1 MRQFKLDK
9 IKATGTTVGDIY
21 FPRNALLLP
30 FDGSN
35 GATTTSDSSNSN
47 HPATFNGNAQISTA
61 QSKFGGSSL
70 LLDGTGDYLSF
81 SASSDWQFATG
92 DFTIEFW
99 IRIGAGS
106 AYQTIWDFNYTS
118 NGCVL
123 IQTTNDSS
131 PKMRVFL
138 DYGRTSDYITDATA
152 FSLNTWYH
160 YAIVRSSGTVTIYR
174 DGTSTVSG
182 SMPGDVDA
190 SASPTIGIKAGTTDY
205 PLNGYLD
212 DFRISKGLARY
223 TSNFTAPTSAH
234 LTSEGDVNK
243 HIVVNSDADGVAI
256 GTGGINQARIAKAWV
271 NFNGTST
278 VAIRSSYNMSSITDN
293 GTGDYTAN
301 LSTALSDTNGSA
313 VAMTGYID
321 HTWGVPMFKD
331 VSGSNPLTTTQF
343 RVATVAPETSSVTY
357 YDQEQVSIL
366 IFGN

>member
-1 MRQFKLDK
+1 MSFNAPDIRQFKF
-9 IKATGTTVGDIY
+9 TGSTVGDIY

-47 HPATFNGNAQISTA
+47 HTATFNGNAQISTA

-174 DGTSTVSG
+174 NGTSTVSG

-243 HIVVNSDADGVAI
+243 QIIVNSSADGVDV

-271 NFNGTST
+271 N
-278 VAIRSSYNMSSITDN
+278 YN
-293 GTGDYTAN
+293 GTGTIAINDSYNVSSLTDDATGKWDVN
-301 LSTALSDTNGSA
+301 FSTAMSSADFVAVCDGRYLHDDGTGSA
-313 VAMTGYID
+313 TPSLRREAPVT
-321 HTWGVPMFKD
+321 TKVGVRCHSYDGTAYD
-331 VSGSNPLTTTQF
+331 VLSAH
-343 RVATVAPETSSVTY
+343 VIV
-357 YDQEQVSIL
+357 
-366 IFGN
+366 FGN

>member
-47 HPATFNGNAQISTA
+47 HTATFNGNAQISTA

-271 NFNGTST
+271 NLDST
-278 VAIRSSYNMSSITDN
+278 QAAASMIRESYNVSSMTDTA
-293 GTGDYTAN
+293 TGRYTIN
-301 LSTALSDTNGSA
+301 FSTALSNANFCFAGSAGNNAGTTTNGRDITNDGTRTTSA
-313 VAMTGYID
+313 LPIRVTRDNDVAVEDSYV
-321 HTWGVPMFKD
+321 GVI
-331 VSGSNPLTTTQF
+331 V
-343 RVATVAPETSSVTY
+343 
-357 YDQEQVSIL
+357 
-366 IFGN
+366 FGN

>member
-1 MRQFKLDK
+1 MNITKPRLDQFK
-9 IKATGTTVGDIY
+9 ITGSTVGDVH

-47 HPATFNGNAQISTA
+47 HTATFNGNAQISTA

-131 PKMRVFL
+131 PKMRIFL

-234 LTSEGDVNK
+234 LTSAGDVNK

-256 GTGGINQARIAKAWV
+256 GTGGISQARIAKAWV
-271 NFNGTST
+271 NFNGTRT
-278 VAIRSSYNMSSITDN
+278 VAIRESYNISSLADR
-293 GTGDYTAN
+293 GTGLYSLN
-301 LSTALSDTNGSA
+301 LSTALSSAECAGAGSA
-313 VAMTGYID
+313 TDQDSGTDSTQRNRMVTIIPESTSLVYVNSFDTSGNADDVAI
-321 HTWGVPMFKD
+321 
-331 VSGSNPLTTTQF
+331 TT
-343 RVATVAPETSSVTY
+343 A
-357 YDQEQVSIL
+357 I
-366 IFGN
+366 IFGG